1 MEPSSPFRDAVF
13 ERSLFSVLV
22 AVLALSSIASAQEP
36 VEWGPDL
43 YFSTF
48 SIAAIDPETGESGVA
63 VTTRVPCVGNGVPWV
78 RAGVGA
84 VATQASTRVAYGN
97 ELLDLIAGGMSAD
110 AALTQAVAA
119 DTGSA
124 RRQVGVISLDGSRAQ
139 HTGTGPSYWAGH
151 RDGPNYVTQGNILV
165 GPEVVEAVALSFES
179 TEGSGRHLSD
189 RLIEALAAG
198 QALGGDSR
206 SGRLQSAAVVVAD
219 PRPGNSRRPDQVTT
233 DINVCEH
240 PTPVAELRRV
250 WNSISQTL
258 GYRELRRFAGNDIW
272 QLRVMLHAVGYYRSE
287 ATEIPRDGA
296 SQGYTADLIEAVD
309 AFREAEGLST
319 RTAGLVDEALVE
331 RLWQAIDGAGA
342 TARVRELIRDATLV
356 RR

>member
-1 MEPSSPFRDAVF
+1 MF
-13 ERSLFSVLV
+13 ERSLVSVWV
-22 AVLALSSIASAQEP
+22 AGLVLATAASAQEP

-48 SIAAIDPETGESGVA
+48 SIAAIDPDTGESGVA

-97 ELLDLIAGGMSAD
+97 ELLDLIADGMSAD

-139 HTGTGPSYWAGH
+139 HTGSGPSYWAGH

-165 GPEVVEAVALSFES
+165 GPEVVEAVALSFEA

-198 QALGGDSR
+198 QAQGGDSR

-240 PTPVAELRRV
+240 ATPVAELRRV
-250 WNSISQTL
+250 WHSISQTL

-287 ATEIPRDGA
+287 ASVIPRDGA
-296 SQGYTADLIEAVD
+296 SQRYTADLVEAVD
-309 AFREAEGLST
+309 AFREAQSLST
-319 RTAGLVDEALVE
+319 RPAGLVDRQLVE
-331 RLWQAIDGAGA
+331 RLWDAVEEAGE
-342 TARVRELIRDATLV
+342 TVRIRDLIRDATLV